1 MGDSGFSST
10 FGLAAGLLFAGDVFA
25 GSRILLSALIDFNCD
40 GGGTAV
46 ECCWNVDVDEL
57 IPLLAADGTV
67 SGNGA
72 VVDVIVAEAADAD
85 FSAMATFSF
94 ILARRM
100 LLLVDLTLFG

>member
-67 SGNGA
+67 S